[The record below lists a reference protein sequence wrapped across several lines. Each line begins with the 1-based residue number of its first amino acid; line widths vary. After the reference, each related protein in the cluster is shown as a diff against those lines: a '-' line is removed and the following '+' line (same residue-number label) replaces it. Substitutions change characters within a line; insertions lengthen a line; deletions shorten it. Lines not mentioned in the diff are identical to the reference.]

1 MRAVICRKFKKLQ
14 GVISLQPSNQSKSFL
29 AKNGP
34 AILLATLLGIFVL
47 YIAFTNENIQW
58 GGFIAMIAFYALVYY
73 IGAIFATKKSGSLED
88 MMVADRSM
96 PLGVAMFTMAATWVG
111 GGYIN
116 GTAESTYADGIV
128 WAQAPWGYALSLI
141 IGGIFYARKMRRYE
155 FMTILDPLE
164 QRFGKKMAGVLY
176 LPALLGEMFW
186 SAAILTALGTTF
198 GTILNIDF
206 TTSIILSGII
216 AIAYT
221 VAGGMWA
228 VAYTDVF
235 QMAILL
241 IGLIL
246 VVPFTLG
253 HVGGLDAAWSGYKT
267 EFGSYANLF
276 PPLNGWQD
284 PEWGNYFW
292 NWIDYALLLI
302 FGGIAWQVYFQRV
315 LSAKSEK
322 TAMWLSITAGVIC
335 IIAAIPAVLI
345 GVVGVNIDWASMGIP
360 TPENASVIL
369 PHVLRYL
376 TPELVSAIGLG
387 ALAAAVMSSMDSSIL
402 SASSMASWN
411 VYRPLINPNA
421 DSDKLKKVIKR
432 TIIIVGV
439 GSMIIALNV
448 KSVYT
453 LWYLAS
459 DLVYTILFP
468 QLTMALFYK
477 NANLYGS
484 IAGFAV
490 SLFLRLGGGE
500 PALGLPAFLPYP
512 MIEDGIVLF
521 PFRTTACIAAFLMI
535 FIVSELTKKKCAP
548 RSLIL
553 PEHKRQ
559 ENNA

>member
-1 MRAVICRKFKKLQ
+1 MLLIGL
-14 GVISLQPSNQSKSFL
+14 
-29 AKNGP
+29 
-34 AILLATLLGIFVL
+34 LLAIAVV
-47 YIAFTNENIQW
+47 YIGMTNENIHW
-58 GGFIAMIAFYALVYY
+58 GGFIAMIVFYALVYY
-73 IGAIFATKKSGSLED
+73 IGAVLATKNSNTLSD
-88 MMVADRSM
+88 MMVAKRSL
-96 PLGVAMFTMAATWVG
+96 PLGIAMFTMAATWVG
-111 GGYIN
+111 GGYVN
-116 GTAESTYADGIV
+116 GTAEFTYSDGLV

-155 FMTILDPLE
+155 FMTIIDPLE
-164 QRFGKKMAGVLY
+164 QRFGKRMAGVLY
-176 LPALLGEMFW
+176 IPALLGEMFW

-221 VAGGMWA
+221 VLGGMWA
-228 VAYTDVF
+228 VAYTDLF

-241 IGLIL
+241 IGLFL
-246 VVPFTLG
+246 VVPFALN
-253 HVGGLDAAWSGYKT
+253 HVGGIDSAWGNYSA
-267 EFGSYANLF
+267 ELGSYAQLI

-284 PEWGNYFW
+284 PAWGNWYW
-292 NWIDYALLLI
+292 NWIDYALLLV

-315 LSAKSEK
+315 LSAKNEK
-322 TAMWLSITAGVIC
+322 TAMWLSITAGFIC

-345 GVVGVNIDWASMGIP
+345 GMVGFNIDWAGMGLP
-360 TPENASVIL
+360 DPENASVIL

-376 TPELVSAIGLG
+376 TPELVASVGLG

-411 VYRPLINPNA
+411 IYRPLINPEA
-421 DSDKLKKVIKR
+421 SQDKLKKVIKR
-432 TIIIVGV
+432 TIIIIGV
-439 GSMIIALNV
+439 GAMIIALNV
-448 KSVYT
+448 QSVYT

-477 NANLYGS
+477 NANIYGS

-490 SLFLRLGGGE
+490 ALFLRIGGGE

-512 MIEDGIVLF
+512 MISEGGIVLF
-521 PFRTTACIAAFLMI
+521 PFRTLACVAAFVFI
-535 FIVSELTKKKCAP
+535 FIVSELTKKKAKP
-548 RSLIL
+548 QPLQL
-553 PEHKRQ
+553 PAHKQ
-559 ENNA
+559 TGNEGNVTS

>member
-1 MRAVICRKFKKLQ
+1 MQ
-14 GVISLQPSNQSKSFL
+14 QSKQQQSFF
-29 AKNGP
+29 AKNKAAMMLG
-34 AILLATLLGIFVL
+34 TLLSIFVL
-47 YIAFTNENIQW
+47 YMAFTNENIQW
-58 GGFIAMIAFYALVYY
+58 GGFIAMIFFYALVYY
-73 IGAIFATKKSGSLED
+73 IGAVFASNKSGTLTD
-88 MMVADRSM
+88 MMVANRSL
-96 PLGVAMFTMAATWVG
+96 PLGIAMFTMAATWVG
-111 GGYIN
+111 GGYVN
-116 GTAESTYADGIV
+116 GTAEFTYSDGLV

-155 FMTILDPLE
+155 FLTIIDPLE

-176 LPALLGEMFW
+176 IPALLGEMFW

-206 TTSIILSGII
+206 TTSIVLSGII

-253 HVGGLDAAWSGYKT
+253 HVGGIDNAWSNYSA

-276 PPLNGWQD
+276 PPLNGWED
-284 PEWGNYFW
+284 PAWGNWFW

-315 LSAKSEK
+315 LSAKNEK
-322 TAMWLSITAGVIC
+322 TAMWLSITAGIIC
-335 IIAAIPAVLI
+335 IIAAVPAVLVGI
-345 GVVGVNIDWASMGIP
+345 VGVNMDWASMGIP
-360 TPENASVIL
+360 APENPAVIL
-369 PHVLRYL
+369 PHILRYL

-411 VYRPLINPNA
+411 VYRPLLKPNA
-421 DSDKLKKVIKR
+421 SSDQLKKVIKR

-439 GSMIIALNV
+439 GAMIIALNV
-448 KSVYT
+448 QSVYT

-484 IAGFAV
+484 IAGFSTA
-490 SLFLRLGGGE
+490 LFLRLGGGE
-500 PALGLPAFLPYP
+500 PALGLPSFLPYP
-512 MIEDGIVLF
+512 MINADGIVLF
-521 PFRTTACIAAFLMI
+521 PFRTLACVAAFIMI
-535 FIVSELTKKKCAP
+535 FVVSEMTKKKCQP
-548 RSLIL
+548 KSLL
-553 PEHKRQ
+553 MPEEREEQK
-559 ENNA
+559 AA

>member
-1 MRAVICRKFKKLQ
+1 MTKQ
-14 GVISLQPSNQSKSFL
+14 SNQSQSFL
-29 AKNGP
+29 KKN
-34 AILLATLLGIFVL
+34 ATALVLGAAVAAFMIYIF
-47 YIAFTNENIQW
+47 ITNENIHW
-58 GGFIAMIAFYALVYY
+58 GGFIAMIVFYALVYY
-73 IGAIFATKKSGSLED
+73 VGAFYATKKSNSLSD
-88 MMVADRSM
+88 MMVAKRSI

-111 GGYIN
+111 GGYVN
-116 GTAESTYADGIV
+116 GTAEFTYSDGLV

-155 FMTILDPLE
+155 FMTILDPLH

-176 LPALLGEMFW
+176 IPALLGEMFW

-235 QMAILL
+235 QMAVLL
-241 IGLIL
+241 IGLML
-246 VVPFTLG
+246 VIPFTLG
-253 HVGGLDAAWSGYKT
+253 HVGGIESAW
-267 EFGSYANLF
+267 GSYSSEMGTYSNLF
-276 PPLNGWQD
+276 PPLDGWND
-284 PEWGNYFW
+284 PDWGNYYW

-315 LSAKSEK
+315 LSAKNEK

-335 IIAAIPAVLI
+335 IIAAIPAVII
-345 GVVGVNIDWASMGIP
+345 GVVGYNIDWAGMGLP
-360 TPENASVIL
+360 SPENASVVL

-376 TPELVSAIGLG
+376 TPELISAIGLG

-411 VYRPLINPNA
+411 IYRPLINPKA
-421 DSDKLKKVIKR
+421 SQDKLKKVIKR

-439 GSMIIALNV
+439 GAMIIALNV
-448 KSVYT
+448 QSVYT

-484 IAGFAV
+484 IAGFSVA
-490 SLFLRLGGGE
+490 LFLRLGGGE

-512 MIEDGIVLF
+512 MIDADGIVLF
-521 PFRTTACIAAFLMI
+521 PFRTLACIAAFVFI
-535 FIVSELTKKKCAP
+535 FIVSELTKNKCKPKPLVLPSEKKEA
-548 RSLIL
+548 
-553 PEHKRQ
+553 
-559 ENNA
+559 A

>member
-1 MRAVICRKFKKLQ
+1 MAVFTI
-14 GVISLQPSNQSKSFL
+14 
-29 AKNGP
+29 
-34 AILLATLLGIFVL
+34 
-47 YIAFTNENIQW
+47 YIAFTSEDIQW
-58 GGFIAMIAFYALVYY
+58 GGFIAMIVFYAAVYY
-73 IGAIFATKKSGSLED
+73 IGAVMASKKTNSLSD
-88 MMVADRSM
+88 MMVAKRSM

-116 GTAESTYADGIV
+116 GTAESTYVDGLV

-141 IGGIFYARKMRRYE
+141 IGGIFFARKMRRYE
-155 FMTILDPLE
+155 FMTIIDPLE

-176 LPALLGEMFW
+176 IPALLGEMFW

-206 TTSIILSGII
+206 TTSIILSGVI

-228 VAYTDVF
+228 VAYTDLF
-235 QMAILL
+235 QMAVLL
-241 IGLIL
+241 IGLFL
-246 VVPFTLG
+246 VLPFALG
-253 HVGGLDAAWSGYKT
+253 HAGGLGSAWGDYST
-267 EFGSYANLF
+267 ELGSFANLL
-276 PPLNGWQD
+276 PPMDALSD

-292 NWIDYALLLI
+292 NWLDFALLLI

-315 LSAKSEK
+315 LSAKNEK
-322 TAMWLSITAGVIC
+322 TAMWLSITAGVVC
-335 IIAAIPAVLI
+335 LIAAVPAVLI
-345 GVVGVNIDWASMGIP
+345 GVVGFNIDWAGMGLP
-360 TPENASVIL
+360 TPDNASVIL

-376 TPELVSAIGLG
+376 TPELVAAIGLG

-411 VYRPLINPNA
+411 IYRPLINPKA
-421 DSDKLKKVIKR
+421 DDEKLKKVIKR

-439 GSMIIALNV
+439 GAMIIALNV
-448 KSVYT
+448 QSVYT

-459 DLVYTILFP
+459 DLVYTVLFP

-484 IAGFAV
+484 IAGFVTA
-490 SLFLRLGGGE
+490 LFLRLGGGE

-521 PFRTTACIAAFLMI
+521 PFRTLACISAFTMI
-535 FIVSELTKKKCAP
+535 FFVSELTKAKCKP
-548 RSLIL
+548 QSLIL
-553 PEHKRQ
+553 PSEK
-559 ENNA
+559 EEKKTAS

>member
-1 MRAVICRKFKKLQ
+1 MEKQQPFLKKNAPVILIGALLTVF
-14 GVISLQPSNQSKSFL
+14 VI
-29 AKNGP
+29 
-34 AILLATLLGIFVL
+34 
-47 YIAFTNENIQW
+47 YIALTNENIQW

-73 IGAIFATKKSGSLED
+73 IGAFLATSKSSSLSD
-88 MMVADRSM
+88 MMVAKRSL
-96 PLGVAMFTMAATWVG
+96 PLGIAMFTMAATWVG
-111 GGYIN
+111 GGYVN
-116 GTAESTYADGIV
+116 GTAEFTYSDGLV

-155 FMTILDPLE
+155 FMTIIDPLE

-176 LPALLGEMFW
+176 IPALLGEMFW

-246 VVPFTLG
+246 VVPFALG
-253 HVGGLDAAWSGYKT
+253 HVGGLNSAWDNYSV
-267 EFGSYANLF
+267 ELGSYANLF

-284 PEWGNYFW
+284 PAWGNWFW

-315 LSAKSEK
+315 LSAKNEK
-322 TAMWLSITAGVIC
+322 TAMWLSITAGIIC

-345 GVVGVNIDWASMGIP
+345 GVVGFNIDWASMGLP
-360 TPENASVIL
+360 SPENPAVIL

-376 TPELVSAIGLG
+376 TPEIVSAIGLG

-411 VYRPLINPNA
+411 VYRPLVNPKA
-421 DSDKLKKVIKR
+421 SEDKLKKVIKR

-439 GSMIIALNV
+439 GAMIIALNV

-477 NANLYGS
+477 KANLYGS
-484 IAGFAV
+484 IAGFVTA
-490 SLFLRLGGGE
+490 LFLRIGGGE
-500 PALGLPAFLPYP
+500 PSLGLPAFLPYP
-512 MIEDGIVLF
+512 MINADGIVLF
-521 PFRTTACIAAFLMI
+521 PFRTLACIAAFVMI
-535 FIVSELTKKKCAP
+535 YAVSELTNKKCKP
-548 RSLIL
+548 QPLQM
-553 PEHKRQ
+553 PEEREEKG
-559 ENNA
+559 AA

>member
-1 MRAVICRKFKKLQ
+1 MTNSNKPNSKLKKNAPIILIFAVFA
-14 GVISLQPSNQSKSFL
+14 VVMTYMAFN
-29 AKNGP
+29 NE
-34 AILLATLLGIFVL
+34 GIH
-47 YIAFTNENIQW
+47 W
-58 GGFIAMIAFYALVYY
+58 GGFIAMIVFYAMVYY
-73 IGAIFATKKSGSLED
+73 IGAILAGKKSDSLED
-88 MMVADRSM
+88 MMVAKRGL
-96 PLGVAMFTMAATWVG
+96 PLGVAMFTMAATWIG
-111 GGYIN
+111 GGYVN
-116 GTAESTYADGIV
+116 GTAEFTYSDGLV

-176 LPALLGEMFW
+176 IPALLGEMFW

-206 TTSIILSGII
+206 TTSIILSGVI

-221 VAGGMWA
+221 VLGGMWA
-228 VAYTDVF
+228 VAYTDLF

-241 IGLIL
+241 LGLFLII
-246 VVPFTLG
+246 PFALG
-253 HVGGLDAAWSGYKT
+253 HTDGLGTAWSNYAS
-267 EFGSYANLF
+267 ELGSYANLF
-276 PPLNGWQD
+276 PPLNGWED
-284 PEWGNYFW
+284 PAWGNWYW

-315 LSAKSEK
+315 LSAKDEK

-335 IIAAIPAVLI
+335 LIAAVPAVLI
-345 GVVGVNIDWASMGIP
+345 GVIGFNIDWAAMGLP
-360 TPENASVIL
+360 APENAAVIL

-376 TPELVSAIGLG
+376 TPEVVAAIGLG
-387 ALAAAVMSSMDSSIL
+387 GLAAAVMSSMDSSIL

-411 VYRPLINPNA
+411 VYRPLIDPKA
-421 DSDKLKKVIKR
+421 SDEKLKKVIKR
-432 TIIIVGV
+432 TIILIGV
-439 GSMIIALNV
+439 AAMIIALNV

-484 IAGFAV
+484 IAGLAV
-490 SLFLRLGGGE
+490 ALFLRLGGGE

-512 MIEDGIVLF
+512 MVEDGIVLF
-521 PFRTTACIAAFLMI
+521 PFRTLAAISAFVMI
-535 FIVSELTKKKCAP
+535 FVVSELTKKKLKP
-548 RSLIL
+548 RQLVL
-553 PEHKRQ
+553 PEHKRKEMAQ
-559 ENNA
+559 

>member
-1 MRAVICRKFKKLQ
+1 MKD
-14 GVISLQPSNQSKSFL
+14 QPNNNSFIKNNAAAIILVSIL
-29 AKNGP
+29 A
-34 AILLATLLGIFVL
+34 LFTV
-47 YIAFTNENIQW
+47 YIAFTSENIQW
-58 GGFIAMIAFYALVYY
+58 GGFIAMIVFYAFVYY
-73 IGAIFATKKSGSLED
+73 IGAVMASKKSTSLSD
-88 MMVADRSM
+88 MMVAKRSM
-96 PLGVAMFTMAATWVG
+96 PLGVAMFTMSATWVG
-111 GGYIN
+111 GGYVN
-116 GTAESTYADGIV
+116 GTAESTYVDGLV

-141 IGGIFYARKMRRYE
+141 IGGIFFARKMRRYE
-155 FMTILDPLE
+155 FMTIIDPLE

-176 LPALLGEMFW
+176 IPALLGEMFW

-206 TTSIILSGII
+206 TTSIILSGVI

-241 IGLIL
+241 IGLFL
-246 VVPFTLG
+246 VLPFALG
-253 HVGGLDAAWSGYKT
+253 HVGGIGKAWGSYSA
-267 EFGSYANLF
+267 ELGSYANLF
-276 PPLNGWQD
+276 PPLDALSD
-284 PEWGNYFW
+284 PEWGNYLW
-292 NWIDYALLLI
+292 NWLDFALLLI

-315 LSAKSEK
+315 LSARDEK

-335 IIAAIPAVLI
+335 MIAAVPAVI
-345 GVVGVNIDWASMGIP
+345 VGVVGFNIDWAAMGLP
-360 TPENASVIL
+360 APDNASVIL

-376 TPELVSAIGLG
+376 TPELVAAIGLG

-411 VYRPLINPNA
+411 IYRPLINPKA
-421 DSDKLKKVIKR
+421 DDAKLKKVIKR

-439 GSMIIALNV
+439 GAMIIAMNV
-448 KSVYT
+448 QSVYT

-484 IAGFAV
+484 IAGFCTA
-490 SLFLRLGGGE
+490 LFLRLGGGE
-500 PALGLPAFLPYP
+500 PALGLPVILPYP
-512 MIEDGIVLF
+512 MVEDGIVLF
-521 PFRTTACIAAFLMI
+521 PFRTLACISAFVMI
-535 FIVSELTKKKCAP
+535 FVVSELTKKKCKP
-548 RSLIL
+548 QSLIL
-553 PEHKRQ
+553 PSEKKKS
-559 ENNA
+559 A

>member
-1 MRAVICRKFKKLQ
+1 MEKQQPFLKKNAPVILI
-14 GVISLQPSNQSKSFL
+14 GV
-29 AKNGP
+29 
-34 AILLATLLGIFVL
+34 LLTAFVI
-47 YIAFTNENIQW
+47 YIALTNENIQW

-73 IGAIFATKKSGSLED
+73 IGAFLATSKSSSLSD
-88 MMVADRSM
+88 MMVAKRSL
-96 PLGVAMFTMAATWVG
+96 PLGIAMFTMAATWVG
-111 GGYIN
+111 GGYVN
-116 GTAESTYADGIV
+116 GTAEFTYSDGLV

-155 FMTILDPLE
+155 FMTIIDPLE

-176 LPALLGEMFW
+176 IPALLGEMFW

-241 IGLIL
+241 IGLII
-246 VVPFTLG
+246 VVPFALG
-253 HVGGLDAAWSGYKT
+253 HVGGLDSAWENYSV
-267 EFGSYANLF
+267 ELGSYANLF

-284 PEWGNYFW
+284 PAWGNWFW

-315 LSAKSEK
+315 LSAKDEK
-322 TAMWLSITAGVIC
+322 TAMWLSITAGIVC

-345 GVVGVNIDWASMGIP
+345 GVVGFNIDWASMGLP
-360 TPENASVIL
+360 SPENPAVIL

-376 TPELVSAIGLG
+376 TPEIVSAIGLG

-411 VYRPLINPNA
+411 VYRPLVNPKA
-421 DSDKLKKVIKR
+421 SQDKLKKVIKR

-439 GSMIIALNV
+439 GAMIIALNV

-477 NANLYGS
+477 KANLYGS
-484 IAGFAV
+484 IAGFVTA
-490 SLFLRLGGGE
+490 LFLRIGGGE

-512 MIEDGIVLF
+512 MINADGIVLF
-521 PFRTTACIAAFLMI
+521 PFRTLACIAAFVMI
-535 FIVSELTKKKCAP
+535 YAVSELTNKKCKP
-548 RSLIL
+548 QPLQM
-553 PEHKRQ
+553 PEEREEKG
-559 ENNA
+559 AA

>member
-1 MRAVICRKFKKLQ
+1 M
-14 GVISLQPSNQSKSFL
+14 G
-29 AKNGP
+29 
-34 AILLATLLGIFVL
+34 TLLIIFVI
-47 YIAFTNENIQW
+47 YIAVTNDNIQW

-73 IGAIFATKKSGSLED
+73 IGAFLATNKSGSLSD
-88 MMVADRSM
+88 MMVAKRSL
-96 PLGVAMFTMAATWVG
+96 PLGIAMFTMAATWVG
-111 GGYIN
+111 GGYVN
-116 GTAESTYADGIV
+116 GTAESTYTDGLV

-155 FMTILDPLE
+155 FMTIIDPLE
-164 QRFGKKMAGVLY
+164 QRFGKRMAGVLY
-176 LPALLGEMFW
+176 IPALLGEMFW

-206 TTSIILSGII
+206 TTSIILSGVI

-246 VVPFTLG
+246 VVPFALG
-253 HVGGLDAAWSGYKT
+253 HVGGLQSAWSDYSG
-267 EFGSYANLF
+267 ELGSYSNLF
-276 PPLNGWQD
+276 PPLNGWKD

-292 NWIDYALLLI
+292 NWLDYALLLI

-315 LSAKSEK
+315 LSAKNEK
-322 TAMWLSITAGVIC
+322 TAMWLSITAGIIC
-335 IIAAIPAVLI
+335 IIAAVPAVLI
-345 GVVGVNIDWASMGIP
+345 GVVGFNIDWASLGLP
-360 TPENASVIL
+360 SPSNPSVIL

-376 TPELVSAIGLG
+376 TPGIISSIGLG

-411 VYRPLINPNA
+411 IYRPLINPNA
-421 DSDKLKKVIKR
+421 SQDKLKKVIKR
-432 TIIIVGV
+432 TIILVGV
-439 GSMIIALNV
+439 GAMIIALNV

-477 NANLYGS
+477 KANLYGS
-484 IAGFAV
+484 IAGLIVAA
-490 SLFLRLGGGE
+490 FLRIGGGE

-512 MIEDGIVLF
+512 MMTDEGIVLF
-521 PFRTTACIAAFLMI
+521 PFRTLACVAAFVFI
-535 FIVSELTKKKCAP
+535 FIVSELTQKKCKPQPLVMPDSEERKA
-548 RSLIL
+548 S
-553 PEHKRQ
+553 
-559 ENNA
+559 